1 VKIALPTTFSGGHAV
16 PPTLE
21 LTAALPSDVAA
32 LVVAI
37 TPGADGAVLDGRAVA
52 DIESFGADVAAL
64 IAVLEREKV
73 KGNVGDI
80 AALPVGSRLVF
91 AAGVGEQSAR
101 DLRRAGAAIARRIKS
116 VETAAITV
124 ARQSPAANVR
134 ALVEGLLLGGYSFTM
149 TGSPKPDPLRSVAL
163 VVDHPQSRAAALHE
177 GIVTATAT
185 TLARDLANTPSST
198 KTPAWLARQAVA
210 LARKGGFEASVRD
223 DRELHAEG
231 FGGVVAV
238 GMGSVNPP
246 RFIEMTYT
254 PDPTSAVRG
263 HVVLVGKGI
272 TFDSGGLSLKPNAGM
287 LAMKTDM
294 AAGGAVIA
302 AMSALRQLGVRVR
315 VTGLVPAAENM
326 PSGSAQR
333 PSDVITQYGGTTVE
347 VLNTDAEGR
356 LVLADALAYAD
367 AVLDPD
373 VLIDLA
379 TLTGAI
385 TSGLGKRHA
394 GLYANDD
401 RLAAALI
408 AAGVDSGEG
417 IWRMPFVDDYGAV
430 LESSVADLANVAVD
444 GGKAYSGGSI
454 VAALFLREFVG
465 RRRWAH
471 LDIAGVGRAEADE
484 YEVGK
489 GPTGYG
495 VRLLLH
501 WLGGADPLKGLR

>member
-1 VKIALPTTFSGGHAV
+1 
-16 PPTLE
+16 
-21 LTAALPSDVAA
+21 
-32 LVVAI
+32 
-37 TPGADGAVLDGRAVA
+37 
-52 DIESFGADVAAL
+52 
-64 IAVLEREKV
+64 
-73 KGNVGDI
+73 
-80 AALPVGSRLVF
+80 
-91 AAGVGEQSAR
+91 
-101 DLRRAGAAIARRIKS
+101 
-116 VETAAITV
+116 
-124 ARQSPAANVR
+124 
-134 ALVEGLLLGGYSFTM
+134 LLGGYSFKVTNN
-149 TGSPKPDPLRSVAL
+149 PKPDTLMTVRL
-163 VVDHPQSRAAALHE
+163 VVDRPSASAEALRA

-185 TLARDLANTPSST
+185 MLARDLANMPSST
-198 KTPAWLARQAVA
+198 KTPDWLARQAQS
-210 LARKGGFEASVRD
+210 LARRSGLSVVVSDERQL
-223 DRELHAEG
+223 RAAG

-246 RFIEMTYT
+246 RLIELTYL
-254 PDPTSAVRG
+254 PKDPVPG

-302 AMSALRQLGVRVR
+302 TMSALRDLGVRVK

-367 AVLDPD
+367 AKLDPD
-373 VLIDLA
+373 VVVDLA

-385 TSGLGKRHA
+385 SRGLGKRHA
-394 GLYANDD
+394 GLFCTDE
-401 RLAAALI
+401 RLANALVE
-408 AAGVDSGEG
+408 AGEASGEG
-417 IWRMPFVDDYGAV
+417 IWPMPFVDDYRDA
-430 LESSVADLANVAVD
+430 LDSSVADLSNVAVHGTQYK
-444 GGKAYSGGSI
+444 GGAI
-454 VAALFLREFVG
+454 IAALFLREFVG

-484 YEVGK
+484 HEVAK

-495 VRLLLH
+495 VRLLVH
-501 WLGGADPLKGLR
+501 WLAGSDPLRGLRSRGGS